1 MIKKILLFIWCFPQQ
16 LISYI
21 VRLFV
26 KVYGKSTYK
35 DCIVYECSI
44 KGGSLSMGN
53 MIFLHES
60 QWCNEDMIKHEYGH
74 YEQSIRLGWFS
85 LLVITIPSMIWASCF
100 KKYREKHNKS
110 YYSFYTESWAN
121 KLGGVELK

>member
-1 MIKKILLFIWCFPQQ
+1 MIKKILLFIWCLPQQ
-16 LISYI
+16 LVSFI

-26 KVYGKSTYK
+26 KVYTKSTYK
-35 DCIVYECSI
+35 DCVVYECNI

-53 MIFLHES
+53 MIFLHEAH
-60 QWCNEDMIKHEYGH
+60 WGDENIIKHEYGH

-85 LLVITIPSMIWASCF
+85 LLVITIPSMIWAGCF
-100 KKYREKHNKS
+100 KKYREKHNVS

-121 KLGGVELK
+121 KLGGVELE